1 MKKIDADQFLG
12 SLSTKAATARQ
23 PEGVTF
29 ELTYGCNLR
38 CLHCYNPTHRMLPHE
53 LTTQEVCS
61 ILDQIADLGVLNV
74 TFTGGEPT
82 IRPDIVQI
90 LRHARSRGLV
100 LQLLTNATRMT
111 TPFATVLREVGVS
124 QVNVS
129 IYGATE
135 STYER
140 MTGIPGSYALFLQGL
155 RCLALSRIPVTVR
168 MPVTTVNQEEILAC
182 RALVEDHG
190 FKFQYCLDMMP
201 RTDGNSTPLQYRLSP
216 EDKHRIDHTFLSP
229 PEDDV
234 VEDTCAS
241 RSSFID
247 CACGRSRFAITPYGE
262 MNLCVAFPIPKY
274 NLRKG
279 SVKKGWEILKQTVD
293 NAEPNTNYECPT
305 CEVRIHC
312 RQGRSDAWL
321 ETGDTSRCLPHFKEW
336 AILEKQSHALL
347 YPRRTR

>member
-1 MKKIDADQFLG
+1 MKELDADKFLG
-12 SLSTKAATARQ
+12 SLSTKAAVCRQ

-53 LTTQEVCS
+53 LTTAEVCS
-61 ILDQIADLGVLNV
+61 ILDQIADLGALNV
-74 TFTGGEPT
+74 TLTGGEPT
-82 IRPDIVQI
+82 IRPDIVPI
-90 LRHARSRGLV
+90 LRHARSQGLV

-111 TPFATVLREVGVS
+111 PAFATVLWEVGVS

-140 MTGIPGSYALFLQGL
+140 MTGIPGSYAQFLRGL
-155 RCLALSRIPVTVR
+155 QCLAVSRTPVTVR

-201 RTDGNSTPLQYRLSP
+201 KTDGNHTPLQYRLSP
-216 EDKHRIDHTFLSP
+216 EDKHRIDRTLLP
-229 PEDDV
+229 PPVDEV
-234 VEDTCAS
+234 VENSCAS
-241 RSSFID
+241 SSSFIE
-247 CACGRSRFAITPYGE
+247 CACGKSRFTVTPYGE

-274 NLRKG
+274 DLRKG
-279 SVKKGWEILKQTVD
+279 SVKEGWDVLKRTVD
-293 NAEPNTNYECPT
+293 RAQPNERYDCPT
-305 CEVRIHC
+305 CDVRPYC

-321 ETGDTSRCLPHFKEW
+321 ETGDMSVCLPHFKEW
-336 AILEKQSHALL
+336 AELEHRTHALL
-347 YPRRTR
+347 DPRRPA